1 MSDAPV
7 KNVKKTRVGKGNPPV
22 EYQFKKGNKAN
33 PLGAKAHNPEIR
45 KLKTLTEQELVE
57 VGSLVVKG
65 SIKELQALSKDP
77 NCTAL
82 TAMMAAVAARAINR
96 GDHAALDVL
105 LNRIVGKVK
114 DRVEQSITVEPVVE
128 YKTQWGGTAEP
139 TDALNAPNEVDDD

>member
-1 MSDAPV
+1 MSDAPS
-7 KNVKKTRVGKGNPPV
+7 NALKKQRIGKGKPP
-22 EYQFKKGNKAN
+22 EEFKFKKGKSGN
-33 PLGAKAHNPEIR
+33 PLGGKLHNPEIR

-77 NCTAL
+77 DCTAL

-114 DRVEQSITVEPVVE
+114 DRVEQSITLEPEVT
-128 YKTQWGGTAEP
+128 YKTEWGSTLPQIEKK
-139 TDALNAPNEVDDD
+139 DDSEKNT